1 MKIII
6 NTINIINVSTQH
18 IMFMKQEQKKK
29 RIKKIYIKIIISP
42 LRYNPYFPCL
52 LCIARGNHQESKGGG
67 GGKALL
73 YSKKTSLNIAT
84 LAISPSKSC
93 P

>member
-42 LRYNPYFPCL
+42 LAQKLHKN
-52 LCIARGNHQESKGGG
+52 K
-67 GGKALL
+67 
-73 YSKKTSLNIAT
+73 
-84 LAISPSKSC
+84 
-93 P
+93 